1 MECYGGNLKG
11 YELELCT
18 RTLEAEADV
27 LKQMGNL
34 RTSGFPIVLT
44 QALYAIVG
52 AVALQRGGE
61 VANEVV
67 RGKIMLPLGLQ

>member
-1 MECYGGNLKG
+1 
-11 YELELCT
+11 
-18 RTLEAEADV
+18 
-27 LKQMGNL
+27 MGNL